1 MNFTKIQPQQLQ
13 LPTFFSNSGDLVF
26 SDLVTG
32 LRVNLSRDLVGNFD
46 ITGGLT
52 VNSRGFL
59 QTDTTLD
66 FDPNSGM
73 LVGGT
78 NTTVTGQYNFVV
90 NGDNNTVN
98 GQNNTV
104 LFSTNST
111 FEDDSSKNVL
121 IGCDT
126 VTFASGVT
134 GSVLMGDDTAIRTV
148 NQSRK
153 LIIDFAS
160 GQRFINDTV
169 FEDNVDVS
177 GSATFNGS
185 TIFQNNVD
193 ITGNLTV
200 SGNKVTRFLDITG
213 TSGANTIIENDNIA
227 SGAGVLRIKVGSK
240 IFTVSGSYA

>member
-1 MNFTKIQPQQLQ
+1 
-13 LPTFFSNSGDLVF
+13 
-26 SDLVTG
+26 
-32 LRVNLSRDLVGNFD
+32 
-46 ITGGLT
+46 
-52 VNSRGFL
+52 
-59 QTDTTLD
+59 
-66 FDPNSGM
+66 

-90 NGDNNTVN
+90 NGNNNTVN

-111 FEDDSSKNVL
+111 FEDYSNKNVL

-126 VTFASGVT
+126 ITFASGVT

-169 FEDNVDVS
+169 FEDNVD
-177 GSATFNGS
+177 
-185 TIFQNNVD
+185 

-213 TSGANTIIENDNIA
+213 ASGANTIIENDNIA
-227 SGAGVLRIKVGSK
+227 SGDGVLRIKVGSK

>member
-46 ITGGLT
+46 IDGGLT
-52 VNSRGFL
+52 VNSKDIL
-59 QTDTTLD
+59 QTDTTLG
-66 FDPNSGM
+66 FNPNSGM

-78 NTTVTGQYNFVV
+78 NSTVTGQYNFVV

-126 VTFASGVT
+126 VTFASGVV
-134 GSVLMGDDTAIRTV
+134 GSALMGDDTAIRTV

-177 GSATFNGS
+177 GIATFNGS
-185 TIFQNNVD
+185 AIFQDNVN
-193 ITGNLTV
+193 ITGNLTI

-213 TSGANTIIENDNIA
+213 ASGANTIIENDNIA
-227 SGAGVLRIKVGSK
+227 SGDGVLRIKVGSK

>member
-32 LRVNLSRDLVGNFD
+32 FRANLSRNLTGNFD
-46 ITGGLT
+46 ITGSLT

-59 QTDTTLD
+59 QTDSTLS
-66 FDPNSGM
+66 FDASSGM

-90 NGDNNTVN
+90 NGDSNTVN

-111 FEDDSSKNVL
+111 FADDSSKNIL
-121 IGCDT
+121 IGGDT
-126 VTFASGVT
+126 ISFVSGVT
-134 GSVLMGDDTAIRTV
+134 GSALMGDDTAIRTV

-169 FEDNVDVS
+169 FEDNVD
-177 GSATFNGS
+177 
-185 TIFQNNVD
+185 
-193 ITGNLTV
+193 ITGNLTI

-213 TSGANTIIENDNIA
+213 ASGANTIIENDSIA
-227 SGAGVLRIKVGSK
+227 SGDGVLRVRVGSK

>member
-52 VNSRGFL
+52 VNSRGLL

-78 NTTVTGQYNFVV
+78 NSTVTGQYNFVV

-126 VTFASGVT
+126 VTFASGVV
-134 GSVLMGDDTAIRTV
+134 GSALMGDDTAIRTV

-169 FEDNVDVS
+169 FEDNIDVS
-177 GSATFNGS
+177 GIATFNGS
-185 TIFQNNVD
+185 AIFQDNVN
-193 ITGNLTV
+193 ITGNLTI

-213 TSGANTIIENDNIA
+213 ASGANTIIENDNIA
-227 SGAGVLRIKVGSK
+227 SGDGVLRIKVGSK

>member
-32 LRVNLSRDLVGNFD
+32 FRVNLSRNLTGNFD
-46 ITGGLT
+46 ITGSLT
-52 VNSRGFL
+52 VNSRNFL
-59 QTDTTLD
+59 QTDSTLS
-66 FDPNSGM
+66 FDPSSGM
-73 LVGGT
+73 LAGGI
-78 NTTVTGQYNFVV
+78 NSTVTGQYNFVV
-90 NGDNNTVN
+90 NGDGNTVN

-104 LFSTNST
+104 VFSTNST
-111 FEDDSSKNVL
+111 FADDSSKNIL
-121 IGCDT
+121 IGGDT
-126 VTFASGVT
+126 ISFVSGVT
-134 GSVLMGDDTAIRTV
+134 GSALMGDDTAIRTV

-169 FEDNVDVS
+169 FEDNVD
-177 GSATFNGS
+177 
-185 TIFQNNVD
+185 
-193 ITGNLTV
+193 ITGNLTI

-213 TSGANTIIENDNIA
+213 ASGANTIIENDNIA
-227 SGAGVLRIKVGSK
+227 SGNGVLRIKVGSK

>member
-1 MNFTKIQPQQLQ
+1 
-13 LPTFFSNSGDLVF
+13 LVF

-52 VNSRGFL
+52 VNSRGLL

-78 NTTVTGQYNFVV
+78 NSTVTGQYNFVV

-126 VTFASGVT
+126 VTFASGVV
-134 GSVLMGDDTAIRTV
+134 GSALMGDDTAIRTV

-169 FEDNVDVS
+169 FEDNIDVS
-177 GSATFNGS
+177 GIAIFNGS
-185 TIFQNNVD
+185 AIFQDNVN
-193 ITGNLTV
+193 ITGNLTI

-213 TSGANTIIENDNIA
+213 ASGANTIIENDNIA
-227 SGAGVLRIKVGSK
+227 SGDGVLRIKVGSK